1 MQLRPR
7 SLPGPPRSVDAP
19 VDGASGR
26 YERLFPELTALEG
39 EADALLA
46 LGTAG
51 GICDGGESCEDATET
66 AAGWP
71 LFGQF

>member
-1 MQLRPR
+1 MPR
-7 SLPGPPRSVDAP
+7 EVDIRERCGFGGDHCLAPSRSVDAP

-39 EADALLA
+39 EDDALLA

-51 GICDGGESCEDATET
+51 GMLSSDDRH
-66 AAGWP
+66 AASE
-71 LFGQF
+71 